1 MLSSC
6 TLHRYHYIKGWITMR
21 RFSLTIAVL
30 LGSGAACA
38 DAPVWT
44 VGADSRLGYAL
55 QFAGTEADGEFTG
68 FDARIQFDPDM
79 LDTSQF
85 LVVVDLQYIETR
97 DGEHSTALRGPEFFE
112 IDIFPEARF
121 EAGEFRHAG
130 DNRFEGMGQLT
141 LRDRTLPLILPFTF
155 DTDEAG
161 ATLEGE
167 VVISRLEY
175 GVGKGDWQ
183 FTDWMDEHVT
193 VKYRLMLSR

>member
-1 MLSSC
+1 
-6 TLHRYHYIKGWITMR
+6 MR
-21 RFSLTIAVL
+21 RISLTIAAL
-30 LGSGAACA
+30 LAWGAACA

-44 VGADSRLGYAL
+44 VGAESRLGYAV
-55 QFAGTEADGEFTG
+55 QFAGSETDGEFTG
-68 FDARIQFDPDM
+68 FDARIQFDPEM

-97 DGEHSTALRGPEFFE
+97 DSEHSTALRSAEFFE
-112 IDIFPEARF
+112 IDVYPEARF
-121 EAGEFRHAG
+121 EAEEFRHAG
-130 DNRFEGMGQLT
+130 GNRFEGTGQLT

-155 DTDEAG
+155 DTDEVG

-175 GVGKGDWQ
+175 GVGQGNWQ

>member
-1 MLSSC
+1 MKRIVL
-6 TLHRYHYIKGWITMR
+6 
-21 RFSLTIAVL
+21 AVTAL
-30 LGSGAACA
+30 LASGSICA

-44 VGADSRLGYAL
+44 VAAESRLGYVL
-55 QFAGTEADGEFTG
+55 QFAGREADGEFTG
-68 FDARIQFDPDM
+68 FDARIQFDPEM

-85 LVVVDLQYIETR
+85 VVVVDLQYIETR

-112 IDIFPEARF
+112 IDVYPEARF
-121 EAGEFRHAG
+121 EAGEFRRTA

-141 LRDRTLPLILPFTF
+141 IRDRTHPLILPFNF
-155 DTDEAG
+155 DTNDAG

-193 VKYRLMLSR
+193 VKYRLLLSR